1 MSATGYKF
9 DDSLLSVRLH
19 PLDEDIVEVTYSD
32 LVLRTKTGG
41 DGGSEGESSGSVYAG
56 RLTESFRRKL
66 KWGLDRALRNTS
78 AAQLQTEWESLK
90 RGNGAPTATSRL
102 RSFLSECTQPTA
114 DDFGPMNGGA
124 GKGKGIDSDIH
135 GKDAE
140 SSTNKTP
147 GTVPFRNLSVRPS
160 HFTRA
165 RELDD
170 VPSGWTSCQV
180 DYSKETKELTFTLP
194 WLMTIVPDP
203 ENPAYP
209 GFTLLS
215 DVEPLFV
222 ASAVQF
228 VDKVKHEAERV
239 SNTSTSST
247 QSDPNPLHWAAW
259 FDPKI
264 PITRPGDEYNEV
276 TFVARQFANDHFIAS
291 NKPVTPEEQFHP
303 ENYSLKPLLQDDVEG
318 ITVRVQWYVDEE
330 SPSAEA
336 EE

>member
-9 DDSLLSVRLH
+9 DDSLLSVRLQ

-41 DGGSEGESSGSVYAG
+41 DGGSEVGLGQGVEEYFGSY
-56 RLTESFRRKL
+56 
-66 KWGLDRALRNTS
+66 
-78 AAQLQTEWESLK
+78 QTEWESLK

-140 SSTNKTP
+140 SFTNKTP

-194 WLMTIVPDP
+194 WLTTIVPDP
-203 ENPAYP
+203 ENPAYC
-209 GFTLLS
+209 
-215 DVEPLFV
+215 
-222 ASAVQF
+222 
-228 VDKVKHEAERV
+228 
-239 SNTSTSST
+239 
-247 QSDPNPLHWAAW
+247 
-259 FDPKI
+259 
-264 PITRPGDEYNEV
+264 
-276 TFVARQFANDHFIAS
+276 
-291 NKPVTPEEQFHP
+291 
-303 ENYSLKPLLQDDVEG
+303 
-318 ITVRVQWYVDEE
+318 
-330 SPSAEA
+330 
-336 EE
+336 